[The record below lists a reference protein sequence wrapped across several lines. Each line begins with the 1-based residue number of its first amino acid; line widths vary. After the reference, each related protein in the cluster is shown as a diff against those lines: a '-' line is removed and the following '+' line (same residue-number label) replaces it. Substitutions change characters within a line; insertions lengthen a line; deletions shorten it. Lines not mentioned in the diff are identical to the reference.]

1 MLTMRALEGLMSDKK
16 SETKDQKEGCGSC
29 GDDRVMLTEERYA
42 VPRCAGCGKSLN
54 QSKKQ

>member
-1 MLTMRALEGLMSDKK
+1 MSDKK